1 MSTLRPTKAPLVYP
15 LTLACVGAVAALITG
30 DFHIEAIVVAALLV
44 VAGAIVGRLLLA
56 QQTALFD
63 AMHALITEQQRFG
76 VEVAPVWGR
85 HIESSKEQMETAI
98 ADISMRFS
106 GIVDKL
112 GVAIQTASMETDNLQ
127 GSDKTLIAVISRAEH
142 ELGLIVEAQHD
153 ATASMLHMLE
163 KVEGLDRFTKELQ
176 DMAHDVAKIAQQSTL
191 LSLNAAIEAAR
202 AGELGRGFAVVAKEF
217 RMLSNQ
223 SGETGRHI
231 AEKVKVISAAIS
243 ESSSA
248 VRESAKQREERSH
261 ATESTITGVIDD
273 FKEVTGMLE
282 RSSEVLKEES
292 KAIQSEIGH
301 AIVDFQFQDRVGQ
314 ILYHLKNNIDQWPQ
328 FLQSH
333 QDQCAQTGE
342 VPMLDPQVLLDELKK
357 TYVMADQ
364 HVIHSG
370 GKVTA
375 PKQDDEITFF

>member
-1 MSTLRPTKAPLVYP
+1 MTTLKPTKAPLVYP
-15 LTLACVGAVAALITG
+15 LALSCVGALAALIVG
-30 DFHIEAIVVAALLV
+30 DFHIEAIVVAALMVL
-44 VAGAIVGRLLLA
+44 AGGVVGRMLLA
-56 QQTALFD
+56 QQTALLD
-63 AMHALITEQQRFG
+63 ALHRLIAEQQRFG

-85 HIESSKEQMETAI
+85 HIDSSKEQMETAI
-98 ADISMRFS
+98 SDISLRFA
-106 GIVDKL
+106 GIVDRL
-112 GVAIQTASMETDNLQ
+112 SVAIQTASLETDNLQ
-127 GSDKTLIAVISRAEH
+127 GSDKSLIAVISRAEQ
-142 ELGLIVEAQHD
+142 ELGAIVAAQQD
-153 ATASMLHMLE
+153 ATSSMLAMLE

-223 SGETGRHI
+223 SGDTGRHI

-243 ESSSA
+243 ESSTV
-248 VRESAKQREERSH
+248 VRASVKEREERAQ
-261 ATESTITGVIDD
+261 ATEATITGVIDD

-282 RSSEVLKEES
+282 RSSAVLKDES
-292 KAIQSEIGH
+292 MAIQSEIGQ
-301 AIVDFQFQDRVGQ
+301 AIVNFQFQDRVGQ

-328 FLQSH
+328 FLQEH
-333 QDQCAQTGE
+333 QDRCAQTGE

-370 GKVTA
+370 GKVTE

>member
-1 MSTLRPTKAPLVYP
+1 MTTLKPTKAPLVYP
-15 LTLACVGAVAALITG
+15 LALSCVGALAALIVG
-30 DFHIEAIVVAALLV
+30 DFHIEAIVVAALMVL
-44 VAGAIVGRLLLA
+44 AGGVVGRMLLA
-56 QQTALFD
+56 QQTALLD
-63 AMHALITEQQRFG
+63 ALHRLIAEQQRFG

-85 HIESSKEQMETAI
+85 HIDSSKEQMETAI
-98 ADISMRFS
+98 SDISLRFA
-106 GIVDKL
+106 GIVDRL
-112 GVAIQTASMETDNLQ
+112 SVAIQTASLETDNLQ
-127 GSDKTLIAVISRAEH
+127 GSDKSLIAVISRAEQ
-142 ELGLIVEAQHD
+142 ELGAIVAAQQD
-153 ATASMLHMLE
+153 ATSSMLAMLE

-223 SGETGRHI
+223 SGDTGRHI

-243 ESSSA
+243 ESSTV
-248 VRESAKQREERSH
+248 VRASVKEREERAQ
-261 ATESTITGVIDD
+261 ATEATITGVIDD

-282 RSSEVLKEES
+282 RSSAVLKDES
-292 KAIQSEIGH
+292 MAIQSEIGH
-301 AIVDFQFQDRVGQ
+301 AIVNFQFQDRVGQ

-328 FLQSH
+328 FLQEH
-333 QDQCAQTGE
+333 QDRCAQTGE

-370 GKVTA
+370 GKVTE